1 MVLGS
6 KVIPTVVVSQ
16 FVYQEGVDIRQVLQ
30 LLDDYANAVQHV
42 LELVDVGWR
51 WRRLGEQMLAAI
63 IREHATKAVLRLQ
76 ESLVQ
81 GCGTDVARAK
91 EALAKHVGKLI
102 LTPTVRMGRPAYK
115 VSGADTVE
123 GGTEKSRM
131 QVVARDGIEP
141 PTPAFS
147 GLRSTS

>member
-16 FVYQEGVDIRQVLQ
+16 FVYQEGVDVRQVLQ

-81 GCGTDVARAK
+81 GCGTD
-91 EALAKHVGKLI
+91 LAG
-102 LTPTVRMGRPAYK
+102 P
-115 VSGADTVE
+115 
-123 GGTEKSRM
+123 
-131 QVVARDGIEP
+131 
-141 PTPAFS
+141 
-147 GLRSTS
+147 